1 MEYKFELGRKRIV
14 AIDENGT
21 EAGKCLFTIHEG
33 YWSIDHTYVNPDYRG
48 RNIAENLVDGIV
60 TEARKAGVKILP
72 VCSYALKQFERK
84 EEYQDIRYTDAV
96 EKPAE

>member
-1 MEYKFELGRKRIV
+1 MEYKFELRRKRII
-14 AIDENGT
+14 AIDDDGT

-33 YWSIDHTYVNPDYRG
+33 YWSINHTYVNPDYRG
-48 RNIAENLVDGIV
+48 RDIAANLVDGIV

-72 VCSYALKQFERK
+72 VCSYAVKQFERK
-84 EEYQDIRYTDAV
+84 EEYQDMRYTGPV